1 MGRTPRNLQEEWED
15 APITRSFLT
24 PFDEKGRPPYA
35 LEWTRLAQEDQ
46 DAIVF
51 WAGEWNRNGTHLGW
65 GWIWRHTGD
74 KGAVRDPL
82 VTKTPAAND
91 ERLLSPLAHEARI
104 RLMQT
109 MQDGVKTSGELAEA
123 TGLKGGNLYY
133 HLKELIHAAYV
144 SEKEGGYDL
153 TGLGCQ
159 MLLTVTAIAANVVK
173 DRGEEG
179 LVVGGSFGQ

>member
-1 MGRTPRNLQEEWED
+1 MRPMPRSFTDEWED
-15 APITRSFLT
+15 APITQSFLS
-24 PFDEKGRPPYA
+24 PPDEKGRPPYA
-35 LEWTRLAQEDQ
+35 AEWTGLARNDQ

-51 WAGEWNRNGTHLGW
+51 WAGEWNRGGTHLGW
-65 GWIWRHTGD
+65 GWIWRSTGD
-74 KGAVRDPL
+74 TGAVRGSL
-82 VTKTPAAND
+82 VTETPASNV

-104 RLMQT
+104 RLMQA
-109 MQDGVKTSGELAEA
+109 MHDDVRTSGELAEA
-123 TGLKGGNLYY
+123 TGLRGGNLYY

-144 SEKEGGYDL
+144 TERDGGYDL

-179 LVVGGSFGQ
+179 LVVGSSFEG